1 MKEFWEERYSE
12 KEFAYGVE
20 PNVFF
25 EKVVKDLKLKGTILL
40 PAEGEGRNAVFA
52 AKKGL
57 NVTCFDISSQGKMK
71 AEKLATLNNVQIN
84 YLVGEFSELEFEENS
99 FDVIALIYAHLPSN
113 VKSQYHQELVK
124 YLKKDG
130 VLILEGFSKKQLEI
144 NKENEKPF
152 GPPNIEMLYTIE
164 DIQNDF
170 SVLETIELS
179 EELIE
184 LNEGIYHKGKGSV
197 IRFIGKKN
205 K

>member
-99 FDVIALIYAHLPSN
+99 FDVIALIYAHFPSN